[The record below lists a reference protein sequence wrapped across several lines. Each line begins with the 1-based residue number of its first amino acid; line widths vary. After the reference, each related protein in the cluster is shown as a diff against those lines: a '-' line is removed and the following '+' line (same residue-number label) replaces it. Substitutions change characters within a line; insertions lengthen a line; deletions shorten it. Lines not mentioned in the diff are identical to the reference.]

1 VIKDECELVTVLCFP
16 ALLLLRSR
24 DLDQQQQRRHSII
37 ALLPLP
43 LSLLA
48 HPLISRIVS
57 LRHISLTWE
66 KMATDDTVSLVNDS
80 IQLFEEKTDAATIEQ
95 IRQLNGIYQ
104 IEARRIQETIQQT
117 IQELCQQAELT
128 EQSNSSRPESAAL
141 HQQRVQEVEAR
152 QQQAA
157 EQIQVLESEKAY
169 DHQALSMWQ
178 YSINRTFSGLTRGGI
193 LGGGSVLEDTAA
205 LTLAQQQE
213 LERKAAESE
222 DKRAL
227 EQPRIVYVIVA
238 GNLTALVP
246 MASTDMT
253 VALRQ

>member
-1 VIKDECELVTVLCFP
+1 MIKDECELVTVLCFP

>member
-1 VIKDECELVTVLCFP
+1 
-16 ALLLLRSR
+16 
-24 DLDQQQQRRHSII
+24 
-37 ALLPLP
+37 
-43 LSLLA
+43 
-48 HPLISRIVS
+48 
-57 LRHISLTWE
+57 
-66 KMATDDTVSLVNDS
+66 MATDDTVSLVNDS